1 MDFKVYD
8 FPLQDGKKKLKDL
21 QIGTGQISAL
31 TRVPSSELPTFGKKK
46 ARSSSSRFLDQG
58 QVKPI
63 LERLPSLTCIIF
75 LY

>member
-31 TRVPSSELPTFGKKK
+31 TRVPSSELPTFGKVCRYFVFK
-46 ARSSSSRFLDQG
+46 
-58 QVKPI
+58 
-63 LERLPSLTCIIF
+63 
-75 LY
+75 